1 MKLVMSTTL
10 AAGVLTLLA
19 TGLAGAEKK
28 ECTSVVREC
37 RLEVKGAMGHFY
49 WVDRDPFGPYAKVS
63 ACISR
68 RGCAPQFPTRT
79 LD

>member
-19 TGLAGAEKK
+19 TGLAVAENKY
-28 ECTSVVREC
+28 CTNVVKEC
-37 RLEVKGAMGHFY
+37 RLEVRGGAGHY
-49 WVDRDPFGPYAKVS
+49 HWVDREPGGTYAKVS

-68 RGCAPQFPTRT
+68 RAACPSFPPGP
-79 LD
+79 